1 MKGQSQMNDTSPQ
14 ITKIMCEM
22 IQKKTPSE
30 RAMMGCSM
38 YDVSK
43 RLVTQA
49 ILRENPNISKT
60 ELKQQLF
67 LKFYKDDFSPEER
80 EKILKRFA
88 QRNE

>member
-1 MKGQSQMNDTSPQ
+1 MNDTSPQ

-43 RLVTQA
+43 HLVTQA

-80 EKILKRFA
+80 EKILKHFA
-88 QRNE
+88 QLSE